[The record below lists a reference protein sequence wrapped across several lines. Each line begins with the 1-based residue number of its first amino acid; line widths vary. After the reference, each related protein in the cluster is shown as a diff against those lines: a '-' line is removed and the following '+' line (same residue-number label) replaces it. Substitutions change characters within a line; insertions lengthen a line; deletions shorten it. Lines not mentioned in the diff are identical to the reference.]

1 MFVIGATKKV
11 QDKLNYEIQDAESYK
26 EVPAIYQWHANL
38 FTLKRK
44 QCLVLMNNE
53 TGLNLT
59 LLGLR
64 KQQFDH
70 LDSVIKGSLRQL
82 LQTLEVDPSIIK
94 KMEEQS
100 TEIHYT
106 KTTSRQILG
115 MMNEMKFMIEAKTE
129 DLSYEEIDAV
139 ELNQFLNQ
147 SMLFNALKHSYPA
160 ETFVKYFEESSA

>member
-1 MFVIGATKKV
+1 MFVISSTKKV
-11 QDKLNYEIQDAESYK
+11 QNEIQYTIEDPEQYK
-26 EVPAIYQWHANL
+26 DTPAIYQWHANII
-38 FTLKRK
+38 TLKGK
-44 QCLVLMNNE
+44 KCLLLMNNE

-82 LQTLEVDPSIIK
+82 LQALKVDQSIIDR
-94 KMEEQS
+94 MEDKSSEMV
-100 TEIHYT
+100 YT

-129 DLSYEEIDAV
+129 DQDYDDIDAV
-139 ELNQFLNQ
+139 ELNMFLNK
-147 SMLFNALKHSYPA
+147 SMLFTPLKHVYPI
-160 ETFVKYFEESSA
+160 ETFVKYFEESGA